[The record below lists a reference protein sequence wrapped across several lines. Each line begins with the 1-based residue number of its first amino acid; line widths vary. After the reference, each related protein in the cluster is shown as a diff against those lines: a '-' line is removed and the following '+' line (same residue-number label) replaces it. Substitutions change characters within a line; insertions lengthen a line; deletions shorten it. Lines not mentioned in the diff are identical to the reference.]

1 MIQASRLL
9 SVPLQHRTPHP
20 HDSSPT
26 CRFSRFFQSEAEGPR
41 GFWTLGSPRGF
52 LQPWLP
58 RPRSGSPA
66 PPGLGSAPP
75 GRALLARSQS
85 LQLSPGCPCS
95 YLVSQPPSVRP
106 PSVTC
111 ASRKVLST
119 PSHYSRATRKPDP
132 TSSGDPLLVGTHTQF
147 RLKTCPETWGLVPLT
162 SGNREVSREQAVGK
176 ERCKGWFVIP
186 VQIRQLGSP
195 SGLFPGLCRFP

>member
-1 MIQASRLL
+1 MQPTMEGGGGCPKSKRWARSAKPTGLCFSFLPLCPLCRVSLLSRARGRFEGPSLMIQASRLL

-20 HDSSPT
+20 HGSSPT
-26 CRFSRFFQSEAEGPR
+26 CRFSRFFLSEAEGPR

-66 PPGLGSAPP
+66 PPRLGSAPP

-95 YLVSQPPSVRP
+95 YLVSQPPP
-106 PSVTC
+106 Y
-111 ASRKVLST
+111 A
-119 PSHYSRATRKPDP
+119 
-132 TSSGDPLLVGTHTQF
+132 
-147 RLKTCPETWGLVPLT
+147 
-162 SGNREVSREQAVGK
+162 
-176 ERCKGWFVIP
+176 
-186 VQIRQLGSP
+186 
-195 SGLFPGLCRFP
+195 LFP